1 MEYSALIGEI
11 AKAHI
16 NYTDIASTLGV
27 TRDTLRNK
35 LKGKSEFTI
44 KEAFEIKAIFFPTI
58 PIEELFAR
66 GKSERS

>member
-1 MEYSALIGEI
+1 MEYSTLIGEI

-16 NYTDIASTLGV
+16 NYTDIASILGV

-44 KEAFEIKAIFFPTI
+44 KEAFEIKAVFFPAI
-58 PIEELFAR
+58 PLEELFAR
-66 GKSERS
+66 EKTE